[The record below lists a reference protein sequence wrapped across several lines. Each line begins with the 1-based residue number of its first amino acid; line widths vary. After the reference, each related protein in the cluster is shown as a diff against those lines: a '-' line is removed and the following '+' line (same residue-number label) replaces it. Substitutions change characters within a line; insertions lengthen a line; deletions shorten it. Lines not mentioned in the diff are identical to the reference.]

1 MQRLNAAD
9 LTIVLALARGGNLV
23 QAGLLCGV
31 DGSTVFRTVQRVEK
45 GLGQRLFER
54 SRAGYRPTE
63 LGLRLARHAE
73 RVEAE
78 LEAAQAAVQADS
90 GTVSGSVRISLTDS
104 VLHGLVLPA
113 LGPLLAAHPQL
124 RIETSALN
132 TFANLTQREA
142 DIAVRATLKPPPH
155 LVGRRL
161 GPIRVAVFA
170 ARRAVQDRAVDLAAA
185 PWIAIDDALPEH
197 PSVRWRR
204 RHLPQVQPRLLANS
218 VLAVHEAVLLGLG
231 VGVLP
236 LFLAG
241 GRPEL
246 VALTEP
252 LADAESQL
260 WLLTHP
266 ESRHLRRIATVATHL
281 AQSVRLGGEP

>member
-1 MQRLNAAD
+1 MQRLNASD
-9 LTIVLALARGGNLV
+9 LTIVLALARGGNLA

-31 DGSTVFRTVQRVEK
+31 DGSTVFRSVQRVEK
-45 GLGQRLFER
+45 NLGQRLFER

-63 LGLRLARHAE
+63 MGLRLARHAE

-78 LEAAQAAVQADS
+78 LEAAQAAVQAD
-90 GTVSGSVRISLTDS
+90 GAAVSGSVRISLTDS

-124 RIETSALN
+124 HVETSALN

-142 DIAVRATLKPPPH
+142 DIALRATLKPPPH
-155 LVGRRL
+155 LVGRPL
-161 GPIRVAVFA
+161 GPIGVAVFA
-170 ARRAVQDRAVDLAAA
+170 ARRVAQDHAVDLATA
-185 PWIAIDDALPEH
+185 PWIAVDDALPEH

-246 VALTEP
+246 TALTEP

-266 ESRHLRRIATVATHL
+266 ESRHLRRIATVAAHL
-281 AQSVRLGGEP
+281 ADWIRLGP

>member
-1 MQRLNAAD
+1 MQRLNATD
-9 LTIVLALARGGNLV
+9 LTIVLALARGGNLA
-23 QAGLLCGV
+23 QAAQLCGV
-31 DGSTVFRTVQRVEK
+31 DGSTVFRTVQRLEK
-45 GLGQRLFER
+45 SLGQRLFER
-54 SRAGYRPTE
+54 SRAGHRPTE
-63 LGLRLARHAE
+63 VGLRLIGHAE

-78 LEAAQAAVQADS
+78 LEAAQTAVRADS
-90 GTVSGSVRISLTDS
+90 GAVGGSVRISLTDS

-124 RIETSALN
+124 RIESLALN

-142 DIAVRATLKPPPH
+142 DIALRATMKPPPH

-170 ARRAVQDRAVDLAAA
+170 ARRVVQEHAVDVATA
-185 PWIAIDDALPEH
+185 PWIAVDDALPEH

-236 LFLAG
+236 YFLVG
-241 GRPEL
+241 GRSEL
-246 VALTEP
+246 VDLTGALN
-252 LADAESQL
+252 DAESQL

-266 ESRHLRRIATVATHL
+266 ESRHLRRIATVAAHL
-281 AQSVRLGGEP
+281 AESIRL